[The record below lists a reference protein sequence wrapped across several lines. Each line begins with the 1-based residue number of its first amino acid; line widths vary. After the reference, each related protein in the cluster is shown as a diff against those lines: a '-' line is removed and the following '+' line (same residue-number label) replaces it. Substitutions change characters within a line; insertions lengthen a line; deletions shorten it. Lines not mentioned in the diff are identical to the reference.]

1 MACRVWLYSK
11 LLPRADRLRN
21 SVHGR
26 IACLQSCEHLPPRP
40 LTGQNDRMHGVLRAL
55 RHRSGQ
61 RSTNVFVF
69 LWLNPHVAL
78 LAIPRGLSPLWDTD
92 QFTGVDI
99 QGIGEPSQHGD
110 ACGNSGALNRAEI
123 TGA

>member
-69 LWLNPHVAL
+69 LWLNPHCWPPGHFAWIIAAVGYGSKRRRQH
-78 LAIPRGLSPLWDTD
+78 PRL
-92 QFTGVDI
+92 V
-99 QGIGEPSQHGD
+99 
-110 ACGNSGALNRAEI
+110 RAVP
-123 TGA
+123 TP